1 IVLSADFL
9 HRHRLPGRP
18 ETREAI
24 GSGRQLS
31 NAESRVARVSMAAIQ
46 EPVHAELDAV
56 FGELGRVVRADFP
69 LVEEVN
75 KHLLRIKGKMFRPT
89 LVLLSA
95 QATGHISRRE
105 LTLGAIVELIHIAT
119 LVHDDSVDHSPLRRG
134 QPTVNAEFSH
144 EIAVIMG
151 DYLYSRAI
159 EELVQLGSL
168 EPLRIMS
175 RVTNELTV
183 GEMREVVAHDVLSF
197 TQTDYEQLIHSKTAS
212 LMAGSCE
219 VGALAG
225 GEEFRAPLRQYGS
238 CLGSAFQIADDLL
251 DYTASESDTGK
262 PTGQD
267 LREHKITLPLIAAL
281 PQMDPA
287 ERQRVE
293 DLMADFTPATE
304 EIKAVI
310 QIVEA
315 RGGIAAAHQ
324 RAEEFAI
331 QAEAELDA
339 VPAGRARDAL
349 RDCITY
355 SIERRR

>member
-1 IVLSADFL
+1 M
-9 HRHRLPGRP
+9 
-18 ETREAI
+18 
-24 GSGRQLS
+24 S
-31 NAESRVARVSMAAIQ
+31 NTESRVARVSMAAIQ
-46 EPVHAELDAV
+46 EPVRTELDAV
-56 FGELGRVVRADFP
+56 FGELGQIVRADFP
-69 LVEEVN
+69 LVDEVN
-75 KHLLRIKGKMFRPT
+75 QHLLRIKGKMFRPT

-95 QATGHISRRE
+95 QTTGQIGKRE
-105 LTLGAIVELIHIAT
+105 LTLGAIVELIHVAT

-134 QPTVNAEFSH
+134 QPTVNARFSH

-159 EELVQLGSL
+159 EELVRLDSL

-183 GEMREVVAHDVLSF
+183 GEMREVVAHDLLSF
-197 TQTDYEQLIHSKTAS
+197 TQDDYEQLIHSKTAS

-225 GEEFRAPLRQYGS
+225 GDEYRDALERYGS

-251 DYTASESDTGK
+251 DYTATESVTGK

-281 PQMDPA
+281 PQMDPT

-293 DLMADFTPATE
+293 DLMTDLTPATDD
-304 EIKAVI
+304 INAI
-310 QIVEA
+310 IRIVEA
-315 RGGIAAAHQ
+315 RGGIAAAHE
-324 RAEEFAI
+324 RAEEFAM
-331 QAEAELDA
+331 QAETELDA

>member
-1 IVLSADFL
+1 M
-9 HRHRLPGRP
+9 
-18 ETREAI
+18 
-24 GSGRQLS
+24 
-31 NAESRVARVSMAAIQ
+31 ESRVARVSMAAIQ
-46 EPVHAELDAV
+46 EPVRTELDAV
-56 FGELGRVVRADFP
+56 FAELGRIVRADFP
-69 LVEEVN
+69 LVDEDNE
-75 KHLLRIKGKMFRPT
+75 HLLRIKGKLFRPT
-89 LVLLSA
+89 LLLLSA
-95 QATGHISRRE
+95 QASGALTQRE
-105 LTLGAIVELIHIAT
+105 ITLGAVVELIHVAT

-134 QPTVNAEFSH
+134 QPTVNARFSH

-159 EELVQLGSL
+159 EELVRLDTL

-183 GEMREVVAHDVLSF
+183 GEMREVVGHDILSF
-197 TQTDYEQLIHSKTAS
+197 TQADYEQLIHSKTAS
-212 LMAGSCE
+212 LMAGACE
-219 VGALAG
+219 VGSLSGAG
-225 GEEFRAPLRQYGS
+225 NRGAFKRYGS

-251 DYTASESDTGK
+251 DYTANESVTGK

-293 DLMADFTPATE
+293 DLMHDVTPATE
-304 EIKAVI
+304 EISAII

-315 RGGIAAAHQ
+315 RGGIEAARA

>member
-1 IVLSADFL
+1 M
-9 HRHRLPGRP
+9 
-18 ETREAI
+18 
-24 GSGRQLS
+24 
-31 NAESRVARVSMAAIQ
+31 ESRVARVSMAAIQ
-46 EPVHAELDAV
+46 EPVRTEVDAV
-56 FGELGRVVRADFP
+56 FGELGRIVRAEFP
-69 LVEEVN
+69 LVDEVN
-75 KHLLRIKGKMFRPT
+75 QHLLRIKGKLFRPT
-89 LVLLSA
+89 LLLLSA
-95 QATGHISRRE
+95 QATGRVSKSEIR
-105 LTLGAIVELIHIAT
+105 LGAIVELIHIAT

-134 QPTVNAEFSH
+134 QPTVNARFSH

-159 EELVQLGSL
+159 EELVQLDSL

-197 TQTDYEQLIHSKTAS
+197 TREDYEQLIHSKTAS
-212 LMAGSCE
+212 LMGGSCE

-225 GEEFRAPLRQYGS
+225 GDEYREALKRYGG

-251 DYTASESDTGK
+251 DYTATESVTGK

-281 PQMDPA
+281 PQMDPT

-293 DLMADFTPATE
+293 ALMTDLTPATE
-304 EIKAVI
+304 DINAI
-310 QIVEA
+310 IRIVEA
-315 RGGIAAAHQ
+315 RGGIAAAHE
-324 RAEEFAI
+324 RAEEFAML
-331 QAEAELDA
+331 AETELD
-339 VPAGRARDAL
+339 VIPAGRARDAL